1 MAVGDREIFRRLR
14 NAMLTGAA
22 VSALL
27 IGTAAGA
34 LAQTAGGIPEGAK
47 LLLSS
52 DELVYNRDN
61 ETVVANGGVQINYG
75 GYQLVA
81 KRVEYNQKT
90 GRLMAVGNIE
100 FIEPDGN
107 RIYGDTMDITDDFA
121 DGFVNALRVE
131 TTDNTRLAAE
141 SAERVSGNE
150 MILNNGV
157 YTACL
162 PCAENPARAPLW
174 QIKAKRVIQNG
185 KTQTVR
191 LEKARFELL
200 GMPIA
205 YFPFLELPD
214 HTVKRK
220 SGFLFPTFGTSQNTG
235 FSVRTPYFYVI
246 APDKDVTLSPSY
258 STSQGFLLEAEYR
271 QRFENGTVMLKAA
284 GINQENPGNFTAGTS
299 DADVDGRAMVQT
311 TGAFQINPRWSF
323 GWDLMVQTDNNF
335 SRTYNLAGADA
346 SVHTN
351 TVYLTGLGR
360 RNYFDLRS
368 FYYDVQD
375 ADITSASEERQARV
389 LPSFDY
395 QYVAPEPIAGGELTA
410 NLNVTALHRSQ
421 ADVVAASFND
431 RFRGLP
437 GGVVRTTAE
446 AEWKRTFTAAG
457 GLLVTPLLAVR
468 GDAIG
473 SDMTAPN
480 FVNPALYNYP
490 GSFANDDL
498 VSRGMVTAGL
508 EVRYPWLIST
518 ETSSHVFEPIAQ
530 IFVRPDE
537 AYAGGLPNEDAQSF
551 VFDAT
556 TLFERDKFSG
566 YDRIEGGTR
575 ANLGLRYT
583 GSFDSGYT
591 LSGVAGQSYHLAGLN
606 SFATDDLVAAGANS
620 GLETDVSD
628 YVAMASLGTPIGI
641 DFTGTIRLDKDDF
654 SPERTGTTVSY
665 SNSRLSTSLT
675 YSHISAQPLYGS
687 ETNSDEVQS
696 TASIR
701 LDENWSI
708 FGSAAYDINND
719 VLSRRS
725 AGFSYEDECMIFSI
739 VYSDKRDV
747 SNESA
752 VDWTLGARLSFR
764 TLGDIQIG
772 GE

>member
-1 MAVGDREIFRRLR
+1 MAVGDREISRRLR

-27 IGTAAGA
+27 FSTATATF
-34 LAQTAGGIPEGAK
+34 AQTAGGIPEGAK

-75 GYQLVA
+75 GYKLVA
-81 KRVEYNQKT
+81 ERVEYNQKT

-150 MILNNGV
+150 LILNNGV

-174 QIKAKRVIQNG
+174 QIKAKRVVQNG

-191 LEKARFELL
+191 LERARFELL

-205 YFPFLELPD
+205 FFPFLEVPD

-235 FSVRTPYFYVI
+235 FSARTPYFYVI
-246 APDKDVTLSPSY
+246 GPDKDVTLSPSY
-258 STSQGFLLEAEYR
+258 YTSQGFLLEAEYR
-271 QRFENGTVMLKAA
+271 QRFETGTVMLKAA

-335 SRTYNLAGADA
+335 SRTYGLAGAEE

-351 TVYLTGLGR
+351 TVYLTGLGK

-389 LPSFDY
+389 LPSLDY

-437 GGVVRTTAE
+437 GGMARVTAE
-446 AEWKRTFTAAG
+446 AEWKRTFTAGG

-468 GDAIG
+468 GDGIG

-490 GSFANDDL
+490 GSFANDDF

-508 EVRYPWLIST
+508 EVRYPWLLTT
-518 ETSSHVFEPIAQ
+518 ENSSHVFEPIAQ
-530 IFVRPDE
+530 IYVRPDE

-566 YDRIEGGTR
+566 YDRIEGWHPRQSRPALHRHLRQWLFALGRCRPVLSPCRPELVCHRRSRRGRRRFRPRDRRVGLCRHGQHRHADRPRLHRHDPPRQGRFHRR
-575 ANLGLRYT
+575 AHRHH
-583 GSFDSGYT
+583 
-591 LSGVAGQSYHLAGLN
+591 GQLCQQPSQHLAHL
-606 SFATDDLVAAGANS
+606 FAHLRPAA
-620 GLETDVSD
+620 L
-628 YVAMASLGTPIGI
+628 
-641 DFTGTIRLDKDDF
+641 R
-654 SPERTGTTVSY
+654 
-665 SNSRLSTSLT
+665 
-675 YSHISAQPLYGS
+675 QPDG
-687 ETNSDEVQS
+687 Q
-696 TASIR
+696 R
-701 LDENWSI
+701 
-708 FGSAAYDINND
+708 
-719 VLSRRS
+719 
-725 AGFSYEDECMIFSI
+725 
-739 VYSDKRDV
+739 
-747 SNESA
+747 
-752 VDWTLGARLSFR
+752 
-764 TLGDIQIG
+764 
-772 GE
+772 